1 MTKHQ
6 QMQALI
12 RHYRETTGKKE
23 IEMADVAAFAAQQGW
38 PLPKPTDPLENLA
51 KEFARAA
58 REELRHDGRTGKPYR
73 ANHAVTVPTGKGAQ
87 MTFWVDIDEA
97 PRKHMHKSLVQR
109 REQMVGDGLQLSLD
123 QDHWN
128 RINPNEDPIDLPL
141 DLTPDV
147 EWRKN
152 VSDEDEKAG

>member
-6 QMQALI
+6 QKQALI
-12 RHYRETTGKKE
+12 RLYKEQTGKKE
-23 IEMADVAAFAAQQGW
+23 IEMADVAAFAAEMGW
-38 PLPKPTDPLENLA
+38 ILPQPQSPLELLA
-51 KEFARAA
+51 KEFAQAA
-58 REELRHDGRTGKPYR
+58 REETRNDGKTGKPYR
-73 ANHAVTVPTGKGAQ
+73 VNHAVLQNGKQG
-87 MTFWVDIDEA
+87 TFWIDIDEA
-97 PRKHMHKSLVQR
+97 PRKHIHKSLVQR

-128 RINPNEDPIDLPL
+128 RVNPSEEPIDLPL

-152 VSDEDEKAG
+152 VSEEDEKAS